1 MFSNFSL
8 DKLTS
13 TITTAA
19 QSAQETI
26 NNTILSPNVQTKLQ
40 IKKTT
45 RFLQEKVGAIP
56 EDEISKLPEDYQ
68 QLELKV
74 DALEKVLNRLLLVT
88 RTFELEG
95 YDYPPNLTES
105 LNHWWNEQDQ
115 KVNDFKNNE
124 KESKDFENAGSKETS
139 NAVNNCS
146 NDKLVE
152 INSSIFNRSFAIA
165 ISKAVLDSQQIFIN
179 SKKRKEQTYTGDSK
193 TNNEEDE
200 EDEEDEDLN
209 NLIKAFQSWCQC
221 YKNIDQSQ
229 NDMNTMIVKEFNQKL
244 SDMLAIDF
252 KTVKKLRKKV
262 QESRLEFDTMRHE
275 IKMKNSLKEKAK
287 EESIKVES
295 ESEKE
300 IESENKDT
308 ANSKEQD
315 KGNITEK
322 EQQEQKDEK
331 EEEEEEE
338 EETEEDKLLEQLEDD
353 FVSNITAAAEKM
365 TELTDSVELI
375 SLVKLF
381 QNIQLVHYRQCVQE
395 LETSMKLLDT
405 LTINDDDE

>member
-8 DKLTS
+8 DKLTN
-13 TITTAA
+13 TITTVA

-45 RFLQEKVGAIP
+45 RFLQEKVGVIS

-105 LNHWWNEQDQ
+105 LNHWWNEED
-115 KVNDFKNNE
+115 KKISDFKNNE
-124 KESKDFENAGSKETS
+124 KESKDFENVENKETN
-139 NAVNNCS
+139 NAINNGS
-146 NDKLVE
+146 NDRLVE
-152 INSSIFNRSFAIA
+152 INPSIFNRSFAIA

-179 SKKRKEQTYTGDSK
+179 SKKRKEQTSTGNNK
-193 TNNEEDE
+193 TNNEENE

-229 NDMNTMIVKEFNQKL
+229 NDMNTMIAKEFNQKL
-244 SDMLAIDF
+244 SDMLTIDF

-275 IKMKNSLKEKAK
+275 IKMKNLLKEKAK
-287 EESIKVES
+287 EESVKVES
-295 ESEKE
+295 ESGKE
-300 IESENKDT
+300 LESENKDT
-308 ANSKEQD
+308 ANSREQAKE
-315 KGNITEK
+315 NIIEK
-322 EQQEQKDEK
+322 EQQQQKD
-331 EEEEEEE
+331 EEEEEE

>member
-8 DKLTS
+8 DKLTN

-45 RFLQEKVGAIP
+45 RFLQEKVGVIS

-105 LNHWWNEQDQ
+105 LNHWWNEED
-115 KVNDFKNNE
+115 KKISDFKNNE
-124 KESKDFENAGSKETS
+124 KESKDFENVENKETN
-139 NAVNNCS
+139 NAINNGS
-146 NDKLVE
+146 NDRLVE
-152 INSSIFNRSFAIA
+152 INPSIFNRSFAIA

-179 SKKRKEQTYTGDSK
+179 SKKRKEQTSTGNNK
-193 TNNEEDE
+193 TNNEENE

-229 NDMNTMIVKEFNQKL
+229 NDMNTMIAKEFNQKL
-244 SDMLAIDF
+244 SDMLTIDF

-275 IKMKNSLKEKAK
+275 IKMKNLLKEKAK
-287 EESIKVES
+287 EESVKVES
-295 ESEKE
+295 ESGKE
-300 IESENKDT
+300 LESENKDT
-308 ANSKEQD
+308 ANSREQAKE
-315 KGNITEK
+315 NIIEK
-322 EQQEQKDEK
+322 EQQQQKD
-331 EEEEEEE
+331 EEEEE

>member
-8 DKLTS
+8 NKLTS

-56 EDEISKLPEDYQ
+56 EDEISKLPKDYQ

-74 DALEKVLNRLLLVT
+74 DALEKVLHRLLLVT

-105 LNHWWNEQDQ
+105 LNHWWNEEDK
-115 KVNDFKNNE
+115 KVRDFKNGE
-124 KESKDFENAGSKETS
+124 KESKESENEENKETS
-139 NAVNNCS
+139 NAVDDDS
-146 NDKLVE
+146 DDKLVE
-152 INSSIFNRSFAIA
+152 INPSIFNRSFAIA
-165 ISKAVLDSQQIFIN
+165 ISKAVLDSQQIFVN
-179 SKKRKEQTYTGDSK
+179 LKKREEQNSSNDDK
-193 TNNEEDE
+193 TNDE
-200 EDEEDEDLN
+200 EDEEDDDLN
-209 NLIKAFQSWCQC
+209 NLIKAFQSWCHC

-244 SDMLAIDF
+244 SDILAIDF

-275 IKMKNSLKEKAK
+275 IKIKNLSKKEAK
-287 EESIKVES
+287 EELTKAKT

-300 IESENKDT
+300 LESENKD
-308 ANSKEQD
+308 NVDSKD
-315 KGNITEK
+315 KTKEDTSME
-322 EQQEQKDEK
+322 EQQQQQQQQ
-331 EEEEEEE
+331 EEEEEA
-338 EETEEDKLLEQLEDD
+338 TEEDRLLEQLEDD

-365 TELTDSVELI
+365 TEITDSVEII

-395 LETSMKLLDT
+395 LENSMKLLDT